1 MISERSPLPAG
12 VLMITGTIIRRQFL
26 FRPEILGDTPNHVGW
41 ARRSFLADA

>member
-1 MISERSPLPAG
+1 
-12 VLMITGTIIRRQFL
+12 MITGTIIQRQFL